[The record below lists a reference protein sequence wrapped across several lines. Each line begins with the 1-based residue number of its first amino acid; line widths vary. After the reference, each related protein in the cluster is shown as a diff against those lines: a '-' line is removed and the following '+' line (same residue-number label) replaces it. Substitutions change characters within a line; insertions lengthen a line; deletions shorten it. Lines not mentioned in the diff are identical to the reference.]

1 MLGTRQIVGAGPA
14 FMSSNLLAILAA
26 SLAALMAGVLIGRRL
41 GETVGGERRAADTAD
56 EAEKLRDEV
65 WELKA
70 AAAARDR
77 AEAASEAKSR
87 FLATVSHEIR
97 TPLNGILGMTD
108 LLASMRL
115 DAEAQSYLAAIRTSG
130 EALGTLIDEILDF
143 SRIEAGRL
151 ELDNLPFDLAPLV
164 EGVVELVA
172 PRAQGKGIEIAA
184 HVAPDVPARLVGD
197 SARLRQILINLA
209 GNAVKYTDRGG
220 VGLRVRRGQGG
231 AVLFTVED
239 TGPGVPAEHRASIFQ
254 EFERVDGSATAAHG
268 GAGLGLAI
276 SRALAERMGGDLT
289 LARSD
294 ATGSTFQLSLPLP
307 AEARPVE
314 AAPSLQGRRALIV
327 AQSPFEAP
335 FLGEQLASVGA
346 AVERAEGEDAAML
359 ALAQRDPPDV
369 VIVDCALGEQA
380 SRRIAEAAREA
391 HAGRTLVLVSP
402 FERRTIGRNVLGAFD
417 GWLVKPVRH
426 ASLFARI
433 SDRLNGVGDQAPA
446 APDAP
451 HPQPL
456 AGLRILVAE
465 DNDINALIAQRS
477 LERAGAMAERV
488 ADGMAAVAEIEDAAA
503 GKRTPF
509 DAVVMDIR
517 MPRLDGLAAARRI
530 RAVQATMDVA
540 PTPLIALTANAA
552 EEDRHAAEAAG
563 FAAFFVKPFDAGE
576 LSRTLASLARARP
589 AQSEAVGA

>member
-1 MLGTRQIVGAGPA
+1 
-14 FMSSNLLAILAA
+14 MSSNLLAFLATA
-26 SLAALMAGVLIGRRL
+26 LAALMAGVLLGRRL
-41 GETVGGERRAADTAD
+41 GEAVGGERRAP
-56 EAEKLRDEV
+56 EAMEQETERLRDEV

-70 AAAARDR
+70 AAAARER

-108 LLASMRL
+108 LLASMKL

-151 ELDNLPFDLAPLV
+151 ELDCAPFELAPLI

-172 PRAQGKGIEIAA
+172 PRAQGKGIEVAA
-184 HVAPDVPARLVGD
+184 HIAPDVPARLVGD
-197 SARLRQILINLA
+197 AARLRQILINLA

-220 VGLRVRRGQGG
+220 VGLRVSRRPDDRI
-231 AVLFTVED
+231 VFSVED
-239 TGPGVPAEHRASIFQ
+239 TGPGVPVEQRAAIFQ
-254 EFERVDGSATAAHG
+254 EFERGDGSATAAHG

-294 ATGSTFQLSLPLP
+294 TTGSTFQLACPLP
-307 AEARPVE
+307 AES
-314 AAPSLQGRRALIV
+314 AAAETPPTLAGRRALIV
-327 AQSPFEAP
+327 ARSAFEAP
-335 FLGEQLASVGA
+335 FLGEQLAAAGA
-346 AVERAEGEDAAML
+346 TVERAEGEDAAML
-359 ALAQRDPPDV
+359 VLAQRAPPDV

-380 SRRIAEAAREA
+380 SRRIADAARA
-391 HAGRTLVLVSP
+391 VHAGRTLVLVSP
-402 FERRTIGRNVLGAFD
+402 FERRTMGRNVLGAFD

-426 ASLFARI
+426 ASLLARI
-433 SDRLNGVGDQAPA
+433 SDRLNGGETAVA

-451 HPQPL
+451 APRPL
-456 AGLRILVAE
+456 EGLRVLVAE
-465 DNDINALIAQRS
+465 DNDINALIAQRTF
-477 LERAGAMAERV
+477 ERAGAMAERV
-488 ADGMAAVAEIEDAAA
+488 ADGLAAVAEIEDAAN

-530 RAVQATMDVA
+530 RAVQATIGAA

-552 EEDRHAAEAAG
+552 EEDRQAAEAAG
-563 FAAFFVKPFDAGE
+563 FAAFFVKPFDADA
-576 LSRTLASLARARP
+576 LTRAVADLARAAPERED
-589 AQSEAVGA
+589 AREA

>member
-1 MLGTRQIVGAGPA
+1 
-14 FMSSNLLAILAA
+14 MSSNLLAFLATA
-26 SLAALMAGVLIGRRL
+26 LAALMAGVLLGRRL
-41 GETVGGERRAADTAD
+41 GEAVGGERRAP
-56 EAEKLRDEV
+56 EAMEQETERLRDEV

-70 AAAARDR
+70 AAAARER

-108 LLASMRL
+108 LLASMKL

-151 ELDNLPFDLAPLV
+151 ELDCAPFELAPLI

-172 PRAQGKGIEIAA
+172 PRAQGKGIEVAA

-197 SARLRQILINLA
+197 AARLRQILINLG

-220 VGLRVRRGQGG
+220 VGLRVSRRPDDRI
-231 AVLFTVED
+231 VFSVED
-239 TGPGVPAEHRASIFQ
+239 TGPGVPVEQRAAIFQ
-254 EFERVDGSATAAHG
+254 EFERGDGSATAAHG

-294 ATGSTFQLSLPLP
+294 TTGSTFQLACPLP
-307 AEARPVE
+307 AES
-314 AAPSLQGRRALIV
+314 AAAETPPTLAGRRALIV
-327 AQSPFEAP
+327 ARSAFEAP
-335 FLGEQLASVGA
+335 FLGEQLAAAGA
-346 AVERAEGEDAAML
+346 TVERAEGEDAAML
-359 ALAQRDPPDV
+359 VLAQRAPPDV

-380 SRRIAEAAREA
+380 SRRIADAARAA

-402 FERRTIGRNVLGAFD
+402 FERRTMGRNVLGAFD

-426 ASLFARI
+426 ASLLARI
-433 SDRLNGVGDQAPA
+433 SDRLNGGETAVA

-451 HPQPL
+451 APRPL
-456 AGLRILVAE
+456 EGLRVLVAE
-465 DNDINALIAQRS
+465 DNDINALIAQRTF
-477 LERAGAMAERV
+477 ERAGAMAERV
-488 ADGMAAVAEIEDAAA
+488 ADGLAAVAEIEDAAN

-530 RAVQATMDVA
+530 RAVQATIGAA

-552 EEDRHAAEAAG
+552 EEDRQAAEAAG
-563 FAAFFVKPFDAGE
+563 FAAFFVKPFDADA
-576 LSRTLASLARARP
+576 LTRAVADLARAAPERED
-589 AQSEAVGA
+589 AREA

>member
-1 MLGTRQIVGAGPA
+1 
-14 FMSSNLLAILAA
+14 MSSNLLAFLATA
-26 SLAALMAGVLIGRRL
+26 LAALMAGVLLGRRL
-41 GETVGGERRAADTAD
+41 GEAVGGERRAP
-56 EAEKLRDEV
+56 EAMEQETERLRDEV

-70 AAAARDR
+70 AAAARER

-108 LLASMRL
+108 LLASMKL

-151 ELDNLPFDLAPLV
+151 ELDCAPFELAPLI

-172 PRAQGKGIEIAA
+172 PRAQGKGIEVAA
-184 HVAPDVPARLVGD
+184 HIAPDVPARLVGD
-197 SARLRQILINLA
+197 AARLRQILINLA

-220 VGLRVRRGQGG
+220 VGLRVSRRPDDRI
-231 AVLFTVED
+231 VFSVED
-239 TGPGVPAEHRASIFQ
+239 TGPGVPVEQRAAIFQ
-254 EFERVDGSATAAHG
+254 EFERGDGSATATHG

-294 ATGSTFQLSLPLP
+294 TTGSTFQLACPLP
-307 AEARPVE
+307 AES
-314 AAPSLQGRRALIV
+314 AAAETPPTLAGRRALIV
-327 AQSPFEAP
+327 ARSAFEAP
-335 FLGEQLASVGA
+335 FLGEQLAAAGA
-346 AVERAEGEDAAML
+346 TVERAEGEDAAML
-359 ALAQRDPPDV
+359 VLAQRAPPDV

-380 SRRIAEAAREA
+380 SRRIADAARAA

-426 ASLFARI
+426 ASLLARI
-433 SDRLNGVGDQAPA
+433 SDRLNGGETAVA

-451 HPQPL
+451 APRPL
-456 AGLRILVAE
+456 EGLRVLVAE
-465 DNDINALIAQRS
+465 DNDINALIAQRTF
-477 LERAGAMAERV
+477 ERAGAMAERV
-488 ADGMAAVAEIEDAAA
+488 ADGLAAVAEIEDAAN

-530 RAVQATMDVA
+530 RAVQATIGAA

-552 EEDRHAAEAAG
+552 EEDRQAAEAAG
-563 FAAFFVKPFDAGE
+563 FAAFFVKPFDADA
-576 LSRTLASLARARP
+576 LTRAVADLARAAPERED
-589 AQSEAVGA
+589 AREA

>member
-1 MLGTRQIVGAGPA
+1 
-14 FMSSNLLAILAA
+14 MSSNLLALLATG
-26 SLAALMAGVLIGRRL
+26 LAALMAGVLIGRRL
-41 GETVGGERRAADTAD
+41 GDAVGGGRRSATR
-56 EAEKLRDEV
+56 AEQETELLRDEV

-97 TPLNGILGMTD
+97 TPLNGILGMAD
-108 LLASMRL
+108 LLASMKL

-151 ELDNLPFDLAPLV
+151 ELEATPFDLAALV

-172 PRAQGKGIEIAA
+172 PRAQGKGVEVAA
-184 HVAPDVPARLVGD
+184 NVAPDVPARLVGD
-197 SARLRQILINLA
+197 APRLRQILINLA
-209 GNAVKYTDRGG
+209 GNAVKYTERGG
-220 VGLRVRRGQGG
+220 VGLRVLRGPGDSI
-231 AVLFTVED
+231 VFSVED
-239 TGPGVPAEHRASIFQ
+239 TGPGVPVEHRASIFQ

-276 SRALAERMGGDLT
+276 SRALAERMGGELQ

-294 ATGSTFQLSLPLP
+294 AAGSTFQLSLPLP
-307 AEARPVE
+307 AEATAPA
-314 AAPSLQGRRALIV
+314 AAPSLHGRRALIV
-327 AQSPFEAP
+327 ARSPFEAP
-335 FLGEQLASVGA
+335 FLGEQLAGA
-346 AVERAEGEDAAML
+346 GASVERAEGEDAAMI
-359 ALAQRDPPDV
+359 ALAQRAAPDV

-380 SRRIAEAAREA
+380 SRRIAEAARAA

-402 FERRTIGRNVLGAFD
+402 FERRTIGRNVLDAFD

-426 ASLFARI
+426 ASLLARI
-433 SDRLNGVGDQAPA
+433 SDRLAGGGDIAPSTPSTPEA
-446 APDAP
+446 R
-451 HPQPL
+451 PL
-456 AGLRILVAE
+456 AGLRVLVAE
-465 DNDINALIAQRS
+465 DNDINALIAQRC

-488 ADGMAAVAEIEDAAA
+488 ADGLAAVAEIEDAAS

-530 RAVQATMDVA
+530 RAAQATIGVA

-563 FAAFFVKPFDAGE
+563 FAAFFVKPFDAAALTRAVAGLVRAAPARE
-576 LSRTLASLARARP
+576 GAREARSPLS
-589 AQSEAVGA
+589 

>member
-1 MLGTRQIVGAGPA
+1 
-14 FMSSNLLAILAA
+14 MSSNLLAFLATA
-26 SLAALMAGVLIGRRL
+26 LAALMAGVLLGRRL
-41 GETVGGERRAADTAD
+41 GEAVGGERRAP
-56 EAEKLRDEV
+56 EAMEQETERLRDEV

-70 AAAARDR
+70 AAAARER

-108 LLASMRL
+108 LLASMKL

-151 ELDNLPFDLAPLV
+151 ELDCAPFELAPLI

-172 PRAQGKGIEIAA
+172 PRAQGKGIEVAA
-184 HVAPDVPARLVGD
+184 HIAPDVPARLVGD
-197 SARLRQILINLA
+197 AARLRQILINLG

-220 VGLRVRRGQGG
+220 VGLRVSRRPDDRI
-231 AVLFTVED
+231 VFSVED
-239 TGPGVPAEHRASIFQ
+239 TGPGVPVEQRAAIFQ
-254 EFERVDGSATAAHG
+254 EFERGDGSATAAHG

-294 ATGSTFQLSLPLP
+294 TTGSTFQLACPLP
-307 AEARPVE
+307 AES
-314 AAPSLQGRRALIV
+314 AAAETPPTLAGRRALIV
-327 AQSPFEAP
+327 ARSAFEAP
-335 FLGEQLASVGA
+335 FLGEQLAAAGA
-346 AVERAEGEDAAML
+346 TVERAEGEDAAML
-359 ALAQRDPPDV
+359 VLAQRAPPDV

-380 SRRIAEAAREA
+380 SRRIADAARAA

-402 FERRTIGRNVLGAFD
+402 FERRTMGRNVLGAFD

-426 ASLFARI
+426 ASLLARI
-433 SDRLNGVGDQAPA
+433 SDRLNGGETAVA

-451 HPQPL
+451 APRPL
-456 AGLRILVAE
+456 EGLRVLVAE
-465 DNDINALIAQRS
+465 DNDINALIAQRTF
-477 LERAGAMAERV
+477 ERAGAMAERV
-488 ADGMAAVAEIEDAAA
+488 ADGLAAVAEIEDAAN

-530 RAVQATMDVA
+530 RAVQATIGAA

-552 EEDRHAAEAAG
+552 EEDRQAAEAAG
-563 FAAFFVKPFDAGE
+563 FAAFFVKPFDADA
-576 LSRTLASLARARP
+576 LTRAVADLARATP
-589 AQSEAVGA
+589 AQEDAREA

>member
-1 MLGTRQIVGAGPA
+1 
-14 FMSSNLLAILAA
+14 MSSNLLAFLATA
-26 SLAALMAGVLIGRRL
+26 LAALMAGVLLGRRL
-41 GETVGGERRAADTAD
+41 GEAVGGERRAP
-56 EAEKLRDEV
+56 EAMEQETERLRDEV

-70 AAAARDR
+70 AAAARER

-108 LLASMRL
+108 LLASMKL

-151 ELDNLPFDLAPLV
+151 ELDCAPFELAPLI

-172 PRAQGKGIEIAA
+172 PRAQGKGIEVAA
-184 HVAPDVPARLVGD
+184 HIAPDVPARLVGD
-197 SARLRQILINLA
+197 AARLRQILINLA

-220 VGLRVRRGQGG
+220 VGLRVSRRPDDRI
-231 AVLFTVED
+231 VFSVED
-239 TGPGVPAEHRASIFQ
+239 TGPGVPVEQRAAIFQ
-254 EFERVDGSATAAHG
+254 EFERGDGSATAAHG

-294 ATGSTFQLSLPLP
+294 TTGSTFQLACPLP
-307 AEARPVE
+307 AES
-314 AAPSLQGRRALIV
+314 AAAETPPTLAGRRALIV
-327 AQSPFEAP
+327 ARSAFEAP
-335 FLGEQLASVGA
+335 FLGEQLAAAGA
-346 AVERAEGEDAAML
+346 TVERAEGEDAAML
-359 ALAQRDPPDV
+359 VLAQRAPPDV

-380 SRRIAEAAREA
+380 SRRIADAARAA

-402 FERRTIGRNVLGAFD
+402 FERRTMGRNVLGAFD

-426 ASLFARI
+426 ASLLARI
-433 SDRLNGVGDQAPA
+433 SDRLNGGETAVA

-451 HPQPL
+451 APRPL
-456 AGLRILVAE
+456 ESLRVLVAE
-465 DNDINALIAQRS
+465 DNDINALIAQRTF
-477 LERAGAMAERV
+477 ERAGAMAERV
-488 ADGMAAVAEIEDAAA
+488 ADGLAAVAEIEDAAN

-530 RAVQATMDVA
+530 RAVQATIGAA

-552 EEDRHAAEAAG
+552 EEDRQAAEAAG
-563 FAAFFVKPFDAGE
+563 FAAFFVKPFDADA
-576 LSRTLASLARARP
+576 LTRAVADLARATP
-589 AQSEAVGA
+589 AQEDAREA

>member
-1 MLGTRQIVGAGPA
+1 
-14 FMSSNLLAILAA
+14 MSSNLLAFLATA
-26 SLAALMAGVLIGRRL
+26 LAALMAGVLLGRRL
-41 GETVGGERRAADTAD
+41 GEAVGGERRAP
-56 EAEKLRDEV
+56 EAEEQETERLRDEV

-108 LLASMRL
+108 LLASMKL

-151 ELDNLPFDLAPLV
+151 ELDSAPFALAPLI

-172 PRAQGKGIEIAA
+172 PRAQGKGIEVAA
-184 HVAPDVPARLVGD
+184 HIAPDVPARLVGD
-197 SARLRQILINLA
+197 AARLRQILINLA

-220 VGLRVRRGQGG
+220 VGLRVSRGPDHRI
-231 AVLFTVED
+231 VFSVED
-239 TGPGVPAEHRASIFQ
+239 TGPGVPVEQRAAIFE
-254 EFERVDGSATAAHG
+254 EFERGDGSATALHG

-294 ATGSTFQLSLPLP
+294 TTGSTFQLSCPLP
-307 AEARPVE
+307 AESAAAE
-314 AAPSLQGRRALIV
+314 APPTLSGRRALIV
-327 AQSPFEAP
+327 ARSAFEAP
-335 FLGEQLASVGA
+335 FLGEQLAAAGA
-346 AVERAEGEDAAML
+346 TVERAEGEDAAML
-359 ALAQRDPPDV
+359 ALAQRAPPDV

-380 SRRIAEAAREA
+380 SRRIADAARA
-391 HAGRTLVLVSP
+391 VHAGRTLVLVSP
-402 FERRTIGRNVLGAFD
+402 FERRTMGRNVLGAFD

-426 ASLFARI
+426 ASLLARI
-433 SDRLNGVGDQAPA
+433 SDRLNGGEAAAA

-451 HPQPL
+451 APRPL
-456 AGLRILVAE
+456 EGLRVLVAE
-465 DNDINALIAQRS
+465 DNDINALIAQRT

-488 ADGMAAVAEIEDAAA
+488 ADGLAAVAEIEDAAD

-530 RAVQATMDVA
+530 RAVQATIGA
-540 PTPLIALTANAA
+540 TPTPLIALTANAA
-552 EEDRHAAEAAG
+552 EEDRQAAEAAG
-563 FAAFFVKPFDAGE
+563 FAAFFVKPFDADA
-576 LSRTLASLARARP
+576 LTRAVADLARAAPERED
-589 AQSEAVGA
+589 AREA

>member
-1 MLGTRQIVGAGPA
+1 MSPQILA
-14 FMSSNLLAILAA
+14 LLATG
-26 SLAALMAGVLIGRRL
+26 LAALMAGVLLGRRL
-41 GETVGGERRAADTAD
+41 AQAVGGDRRLPASVEQET
-56 EAEKLRDEV
+56 EKLRDEV

-70 AAAARDR
+70 AAAARER

-151 ELDNLPFDLAPLV
+151 ELDNAAFDLAPLV

-172 PRAQGKGIEIAA
+172 PRAQGKGIEVAA
-184 HVAPDVPARLVGD
+184 HVAPGVPARLVGD
-197 SARLRQILINLA
+197 AARLRQILINLA
-209 GNAVKYTDRGG
+209 GNAVKYTERGG
-220 VGLRVRRGQGG
+220 VGLRVLRGAQG
-231 AVLFTVED
+231 AILFRVED
-239 TGPGVPAEHRASIFQ
+239 TGPGVPAERRAAIFQ
-254 EFERVDGSATAAHG
+254 EFERGDGSATAAHG

-276 SRALAERMGGDLT
+276 SRALAERMGGELR

-294 ATGSTFQLSLPLP
+294 AAGSTFELSLPLP
-307 AEARPVE
+307 AESPPQS

-335 FLGEQLASVGA
+335 FLGEQIAAAGA
-346 AVERAEGEDAAML
+346 LVERAEGEDAAML

-380 SRRIAEAAREA
+380 SRRIAEAARAA

-426 ASLFARI
+426 ASLLARI
-433 SDRLNGVGDQAPA
+433 SDRLASAGDAAPA
-446 APDAP
+446 ASDAP
-451 HPQPL
+451 APSPL
-456 AGLRILVAE
+456 AGLRVLVAE
-465 DNDINALIAQRS
+465 DNDINALIAQRC

-488 ADGMAAVAEIEDAAA
+488 VDGLAALAEIEDAAA

-517 MPRLDGLAAARRI
+517 MPRLDGLSAARRI
-530 RAVQATMDVA
+530 RAVQATLGVA
-540 PTPLIALTANAA
+540 STPLIALTANAA
-552 EEDRHAAEAAG
+552 EEDRRAAEAAG
-563 FAAFFVKPFDAGE
+563 FAAFFVKPFEADALVRAVARLG
-576 LSRTLASLARARP
+576 RAAS
-589 AQSEAVGA
+589 AQDEALGA

>member
-1 MLGTRQIVGAGPA
+1 
-14 FMSSNLLAILAA
+14 MSSNLLAFLATA
-26 SLAALMAGVLIGRRL
+26 LAALMAGVLLGRRL
-41 GETVGGERRAADTAD
+41 GEAVGGERRAP
-56 EAEKLRDEV
+56 EAMEQETERLRDEV

-70 AAAARDR
+70 AAAARER

-108 LLASMRL
+108 LLASMKL

-151 ELDNLPFDLAPLV
+151 ELDCAPFELAPLI

-172 PRAQGKGIEIAA
+172 PRAQGKGIEVAA
-184 HVAPDVPARLVGD
+184 HIAPDVPARLVGD
-197 SARLRQILINLA
+197 AARLRQILINLA

-220 VGLRVRRGQGG
+220 VGLRVSRRPDDRI
-231 AVLFTVED
+231 VFSVED
-239 TGPGVPAEHRASIFQ
+239 TGPGVPVEQRAAIFQ
-254 EFERVDGSATAAHG
+254 EFERGDGSATAAHG

-294 ATGSTFQLSLPLP
+294 TTGSTFQLACPLP
-307 AEARPVE
+307 AES
-314 AAPSLQGRRALIV
+314 AAAETPPTLAGRRALIV
-327 AQSPFEAP
+327 ARSAFEAP
-335 FLGEQLASVGA
+335 FLGEQLAAAGA
-346 AVERAEGEDAAML
+346 TVERAEGEDAAML
-359 ALAQRDPPDV
+359 VLAQRAPPDV

-380 SRRIAEAAREA
+380 SRRIADAARAA

-402 FERRTIGRNVLGAFD
+402 FERRTMGRNVLGAFD

-426 ASLFARI
+426 ASLLARI
-433 SDRLNGVGDQAPA
+433 SDRLNGGETAVA

-451 HPQPL
+451 APRPL
-456 AGLRILVAE
+456 ESLRVLVAE
-465 DNDINALIAQRS
+465 DNDINALIAQRTF
-477 LERAGAMAERV
+477 ERAGAMAERV
-488 ADGMAAVAEIEDAAA
+488 ADGLAAVAEIEDAAN

-530 RAVQATMDVA
+530 RAVQATIGAA

-552 EEDRHAAEAAG
+552 EEDRQAAEAAG
-563 FAAFFVKPFDAGE
+563 FAAFFVKPFDADA
-576 LSRTLASLARARP
+576 LTRAVADLARAAPERED
-589 AQSEAVGA
+589 AREA

>member
-1 MLGTRQIVGAGPA
+1 
-14 FMSSNLLAILAA
+14 MSSNLLAFLATA
-26 SLAALMAGVLIGRRL
+26 LAALMAGVLLGRRL
-41 GETVGGERRAADTAD
+41 GEAVGGERRAP
-56 EAEKLRDEV
+56 EAMEQETERLRDEV

-70 AAAARDR
+70 AAAARER

-108 LLASMRL
+108 LLASMKL

-151 ELDNLPFDLAPLV
+151 ELDCAPFELAPLI

-172 PRAQGKGIEIAA
+172 PRAQGKGIEVAA
-184 HVAPDVPARLVGD
+184 HIAPDVPARLVGD
-197 SARLRQILINLA
+197 AARLRQILINLA

-220 VGLRVRRGQGG
+220 VGLRVSRRPDDRI
-231 AVLFTVED
+231 VFSVED
-239 TGPGVPAEHRASIFQ
+239 TGPGVPVEQRAAIFQ
-254 EFERVDGSATAAHG
+254 EFERGDGSATAAHG

-294 ATGSTFQLSLPLP
+294 TTGSTFQLACPLP
-307 AEARPVE
+307 AES
-314 AAPSLQGRRALIV
+314 AAAETPPTLAGRRALIV
-327 AQSPFEAP
+327 ARSAFEAP
-335 FLGEQLASVGA
+335 FLGEQLAAAGA
-346 AVERAEGEDAAML
+346 TVERAEGEDAAML
-359 ALAQRDPPDV
+359 VLAQRAPPDV

-380 SRRIAEAAREA
+380 SRRIADAARAA

-402 FERRTIGRNVLGAFD
+402 FERRTMGRNVLGAFD

-426 ASLFARI
+426 ASLLARI
-433 SDRLNGVGDQAPA
+433 SDRLNGGETAVA

-451 HPQPL
+451 APRPL
-456 AGLRILVAE
+456 EGLRVLVAE
-465 DNDINALIAQRS
+465 DNDINALIAQRTF
-477 LERAGAMAERV
+477 ERAGAMAERV
-488 ADGMAAVAEIEDAAA
+488 ADGLAAVAEIEDAAN

-530 RAVQATMDVA
+530 RAVQATIGAA

-552 EEDRHAAEAAG
+552 EEDRQAAEAAG
-563 FAAFFVKPFDAGE
+563 FAAFFVKPFDADA
-576 LSRTLASLARARP
+576 LTRAVADLARATP
-589 AQSEAVGA
+589 AQEDAREA

>member
-1 MLGTRQIVGAGPA
+1 
-14 FMSSNLLAILAA
+14 MSSNLLAFLATA
-26 SLAALMAGVLIGRRL
+26 LAALMAGVLLGRRL
-41 GETVGGERRAADTAD
+41 GEAVGGERRAP
-56 EAEKLRDEV
+56 EAMEQETERLRDEV

-70 AAAARDR
+70 AAAARER

-108 LLASMRL
+108 LLASMKL

-151 ELDNLPFDLAPLV
+151 ELDCAPFELAPLI

-172 PRAQGKGIEIAA
+172 PRAQGKGIEVAA
-184 HVAPDVPARLVGD
+184 HIAPDVPARLVGD
-197 SARLRQILINLA
+197 AARLRQILINLA

-220 VGLRVRRGQGG
+220 VGLRVSRRPDDRI
-231 AVLFTVED
+231 VFSVED
-239 TGPGVPAEHRASIFQ
+239 TGPGVPVEQRAAIFQ
-254 EFERVDGSATAAHG
+254 EFERGDGSATAAHG

-294 ATGSTFQLSLPLP
+294 TTGSTFQLACPLP
-307 AEARPVE
+307 AES
-314 AAPSLQGRRALIV
+314 AAAETPPTLAGRRALIV
-327 AQSPFEAP
+327 ARSAFEAP
-335 FLGEQLASVGA
+335 FLGEQLAAAGA
-346 AVERAEGEDAAML
+346 TVERAEGEDAAML
-359 ALAQRDPPDV
+359 VLAQRAPPDV

-380 SRRIAEAAREA
+380 SRRIADAARAA

-402 FERRTIGRNVLGAFD
+402 FERRTMGRNVLGAFD

-426 ASLFARI
+426 ASLLARI
-433 SDRLNGVGDQAPA
+433 SDRLNGGETAVA

-451 HPQPL
+451 APRPL
-456 AGLRILVAE
+456 EGLRVLVAE
-465 DNDINALIAQRS
+465 DNDINALIAQRTF
-477 LERAGAMAERV
+477 ERAGAMAERV
-488 ADGMAAVAEIEDAAA
+488 ADGLAAVAEIEDAAN

-530 RAVQATMDVA
+530 RAVQATIGAA
-540 PTPLIALTANAA
+540 PTPLIALTANVA
-552 EEDRHAAEAAG
+552 EEDRQAAEAAG
-563 FAAFFVKPFDAGE
+563 FAAFFVKPFDADA
-576 LSRTLASLARARP
+576 LTRAVADLARAAPERED
-589 AQSEAVGA
+589 AREA

>member
-1 MLGTRQIVGAGPA
+1 
-14 FMSSNLLAILAA
+14 MSSNLLAFLATA
-26 SLAALMAGVLIGRRL
+26 LAALMAGVLLGRRL
-41 GETVGGERRAADTAD
+41 GEAVGGERRAP
-56 EAEKLRDEV
+56 EAMEQETERLRDEV

-70 AAAARDR
+70 AAAARER

-108 LLASMRL
+108 LLASMKL

-151 ELDNLPFDLAPLV
+151 ELDCAPFELAPLI

-172 PRAQGKGIEIAA
+172 PRAQGKGIEVAA
-184 HVAPDVPARLVGD
+184 HIAPDVPARLVGD
-197 SARLRQILINLA
+197 AARLRQILINLA

-220 VGLRVRRGQGG
+220 VGLRVSRRPDDRI
-231 AVLFTVED
+231 VFSVED
-239 TGPGVPAEHRASIFQ
+239 TGPGVPVEQRAAIFQ
-254 EFERVDGSATAAHG
+254 EFERGDGSATAAHG

-294 ATGSTFQLSLPLP
+294 TTGSTFQLACPLP
-307 AEARPVE
+307 AES
-314 AAPSLQGRRALIV
+314 AAAETPPTLAGRRALIV
-327 AQSPFEAP
+327 ARSAFEAP
-335 FLGEQLASVGA
+335 FLGEQLAAAGA
-346 AVERAEGEDAAML
+346 TVERAEGEDAAML
-359 ALAQRDPPDV
+359 VLAQRAPPDV

-380 SRRIAEAAREA
+380 SRRIADAARAA

-402 FERRTIGRNVLGAFD
+402 FERRTMGRNVLGAFD

-426 ASLFARI
+426 ASLLARI
-433 SDRLNGVGDQAPA
+433 SDRLNGGETAVA

-451 HPQPL
+451 APRPL
-456 AGLRILVAE
+456 EGLRVLVAE
-465 DNDINALIAQRS
+465 DNDINALIAQRTF
-477 LERAGAMAERV
+477 ERAGAMAERV
-488 ADGMAAVAEIEDAAA
+488 ADGLAAVAEIEDAAN

-530 RAVQATMDVA
+530 RAVQATIGAA

-552 EEDRHAAEAAG
+552 EEDRQAAEAAG
-563 FAAFFVKPFDAGE
+563 FAAFFVKPFDADA
-576 LSRTLASLARARP
+576 LTRAVADLARAAPERED
-589 AQSEAVGA
+589 AREA

>member
-1 MLGTRQIVGAGPA
+1 MA
-14 FMSSNLLAILAA
+14 FLATA
-26 SLAALMAGVLIGRRL
+26 LAALMAGVLLGRRL
-41 GETVGGERRAADTAD
+41 GEAVGGERRAP
-56 EAEKLRDEV
+56 EAMEQETERLRDEV

-70 AAAARDR
+70 AAAARER

-108 LLASMRL
+108 LLASMKL

-151 ELDNLPFDLAPLV
+151 ELDCAPFELAPLI

-172 PRAQGKGIEIAA
+172 PRAQGKGIEVAA
-184 HVAPDVPARLVGD
+184 HIAPDVPARLVGD
-197 SARLRQILINLA
+197 AARLRQILINLG

-220 VGLRVRRGQGG
+220 VGLRVSRRPDDRI
-231 AVLFTVED
+231 VFSVED
-239 TGPGVPAEHRASIFQ
+239 TGPGVPVEQRAAIFQ
-254 EFERVDGSATAAHG
+254 EFERGDGSATAAHG

-294 ATGSTFQLSLPLP
+294 TTGSTFQLACPLP
-307 AEARPVE
+307 AES
-314 AAPSLQGRRALIV
+314 AAAETPPTLAGRRALIV
-327 AQSPFEAP
+327 ARSAFEAP
-335 FLGEQLASVGA
+335 FLGEQLAAAGA
-346 AVERAEGEDAAML
+346 TVERAEGEDAAML
-359 ALAQRDPPDV
+359 VLAQRAPPDV

-380 SRRIAEAAREA
+380 SRRIADAARAA

-402 FERRTIGRNVLGAFD
+402 FERRTMGRNVLGAFD

-426 ASLFARI
+426 ASLLARI
-433 SDRLNGVGDQAPA
+433 SDRLNGGETAVA

-451 HPQPL
+451 APRPL
-456 AGLRILVAE
+456 EGLRVLVAE
-465 DNDINALIAQRS
+465 DNDINALIAQRTF
-477 LERAGAMAERV
+477 ERAGAMAERV
-488 ADGMAAVAEIEDAAA
+488 ADGLAAVAEIEDAAN

-530 RAVQATMDVA
+530 RAVQATIGAA
-540 PTPLIALTANAA
+540 PTP
-552 EEDRHAAEAAG
+552 
-563 FAAFFVKPFDAGE
+563 
-576 LSRTLASLARARP
+576 
-589 AQSEAVGA
+589 

>member
-1 MLGTRQIVGAGPA
+1 MN
-14 FMSSNLLAILAA
+14 SSILAILAT
-26 SLAALMAGVLIGRRL
+26 SGAALMAGVLIGRRL
-41 GETVGGERRAADTAD
+41 GETVGGERRAAASAD
-56 EAEKLRDEV
+56 ETEKLRDEV

-108 LLASMRL
+108 LLASMKL

-143 SRIEAGRL
+143 SRIEAGKL
-151 ELDNLPFDLAPLV
+151 ELDNAPFDLAPLV

-172 PRAQGKGIEIAA
+172 PRAQGKGIEVAA

-197 SARLRQILINLA
+197 AARLRQILINLA
-209 GNAVKYTDRGG
+209 GNAVKYTERGG

-231 AVLFTVED
+231 SIDFTVED
-239 TGPGVPAEHRASIFQ
+239 TGPGVPSEHRASIFR

-276 SRALAERMGGDLT
+276 SRALAERMNGELK

-294 ATGSTFQLSLPLP
+294 ATGSTFLLSLPLSAETP
-307 AEARPVE
+307 AKESAS
-314 AAPSLQGRRALIV
+314 SLQGRRALIV

-335 FLGEQLASVGA
+335 FLGEQLAAVGA
-346 AVERAEGEDAAML
+346 LVERAQGEDAAML
-359 ALAQRDPPDV
+359 ALAQREPPDV
-369 VIVDCALGEQA
+369 VIVDCALGEHA
-380 SRRIAEAAREA
+380 SRRIGEAARAA

-433 SDRLNGVGDQAPA
+433 SDRLNGVGDAAPA
-446 APDAP
+446 TPDAP
-451 HPQPL
+451 NPRVL
-456 AGLRILVAE
+456 DGLRVLVAE
-465 DNDINALIAQRS
+465 DNDINALIAQRC

-488 ADGMAAVAEIEDAAA
+488 ADGLAAVAEIEDAAA

-517 MPRLDGLAAARRI
+517 MPRLDGLSAARRI
-530 RAVQATMDVA
+530 RTIQATVGVA

-552 EEDRHAAEAAG
+552 EEDRLAAEAAG
-563 FAAFFVKPFDAGE
+563 FAAFFVKPFDAD
-576 LSRTLASLARARP
+576 ALARTVARLVRAAP
-589 AQSEAVGA
+589 VQDEALGA

>member
-1 MLGTRQIVGAGPA
+1 
-14 FMSSNLLAILAA
+14 MSSNVLAFLATG
-26 SLAALMAGVLIGRRL
+26 LAALMAGVLLGRRL
-41 GETVGGERRAADTAD
+41 GEAVGGERRAP
-56 EAEKLRDEV
+56 EAMEQETERLRDEV

-108 LLASMRL
+108 LLASMQL

-151 ELDNLPFDLAPLV
+151 ELDHSPFDLAPLV

-172 PRAQGKGIEIAA
+172 PRAQGKGIEVAA
-184 HVAPDVPARLVGD
+184 HVGPDVPARLVGD
-197 SARLRQILINLA
+197 AARLRQILINLA
-209 GNAVKYTDRGG
+209 GNAVKYTERGG
-220 VGLRVRRGQGG
+220 VGLRVSRGQGE
-231 AVLFTVED
+231 AIVFSVED
-239 TGPGVPAEHRASIFQ
+239 TGPGVPKEQSAAIFQ
-254 EFERVDGSATAAHG
+254 EFERGDGSATAAHG

-276 SRALAERMGGDLT
+276 SRALAERMGGELT

-294 ATGSTFQLSLPLP
+294 ATGSTFQLSVPLP
-307 AEARPVE
+307 AEAAPQG
-314 AAPSLQGRRALIV
+314 AAPSLEGRRALIV

-335 FLGEQLASVGA
+335 FLGEQLAAVGA
-346 AVERAEGEDAAML
+346 TVERAEGEDAAML
-359 ALAQRDPPDV
+359 ALAQRAPPDV

-380 SRRIAEAAREA
+380 SRRIAEAARAA

-402 FERRTIGRNVLGAFD
+402 FERRTIGRSVLGAFD

-433 SDRLNGVGDQAPA
+433 SDRLNGVGEAAPA
-446 APDAP
+446 AADAP
-451 HPQPL
+451 EARPL
-456 AGLRILVAE
+456 AGLRVLVAE
-465 DNDINALIAQRS
+465 DNDINALIAQRC

-488 ADGMAAVAEIEDAAA
+488 VDGLAAVAEIEDAAN

-517 MPRLDGLAAARRI
+517 MPRLDGLSAARRI
-530 RAVQATMDVA
+530 RAVQATVGVA

-552 EEDRHAAEAAG
+552 QEDRHAAEAAG
-563 FAAFFVKPFDAGE
+563 FAAFFVKPFDADA
-576 LSRTLASLARARP
+576 LTRAVATLARAAP
-589 AQSEAVGA
+589 VQGEALGA

>member
-1 MLGTRQIVGAGPA
+1 
-14 FMSSNLLAILAA
+14 MSSNVLAFLATG
-26 SLAALMAGVLIGRRL
+26 LAALMAGVLLGRRL
-41 GETVGGERRAADTAD
+41 GEAVGGERRAP
-56 EAEKLRDEV
+56 EAMEQETERLRDEV

-108 LLASMRL
+108 LLASMQL

-151 ELDNLPFDLAPLV
+151 ELDHSPFDLAPLV

-172 PRAQGKGIEIAA
+172 PRAQGKGIEVAA
-184 HVAPDVPARLVGD
+184 HVGSDVPARLVGD
-197 SARLRQILINLA
+197 AARLRQILINLA
-209 GNAVKYTDRGG
+209 GNAVKYTERGG
-220 VGLRVRRGQGG
+220 VGLRVSRGQGG
-231 AVLFTVED
+231 AIVFSVED
-239 TGPGVPAEHRASIFQ
+239 TGPGVPEEQRAAIFQ
-254 EFERVDGSATAAHG
+254 EFERGDGSATAAHG

-276 SRALAERMGGDLT
+276 SRALSERMGGELT

-294 ATGSTFQLSLPLP
+294 ATGSTFQLAVPLP
-307 AEARPVE
+307 AEAAPQG
-314 AAPSLQGRRALIV
+314 AAPSLEGRRALIV

-335 FLGEQLASVGA
+335 FLGEQLAAVGA

-359 ALAQRDPPDV
+359 ALAQRAPPDV

-380 SRRIAEAAREA
+380 SRRIAEAARAA

-433 SDRLNGVGDQAPA
+433 SDRLNGVGDAAPA
-446 APDAP
+446 AADAP
-451 HPQPL
+451 EARPL

-465 DNDINALIAQRS
+465 DNDINALIAQRC

-488 ADGMAAVAEIEDAAA
+488 VDGLAAVAEIEDAAN

-517 MPRLDGLAAARRI
+517 MPRLDGLSAARRI
-530 RAVQATMDVA
+530 RTVQTTVGIA

-552 EEDRHAAEAAG
+552 QEDRHAAEAAG
-563 FAAFFVKPFDAGE
+563 FAAFFVKPFDADA
-576 LSRTLASLARARP
+576 LTRAVAALTRP
-589 AQSEAVGA
+589 ASRQDEALGA

>member
-1 MLGTRQIVGAGPA
+1 
-14 FMSSNLLAILAA
+14 MSSNLLAFLATA
-26 SLAALMAGVLIGRRL
+26 LAALMAGVLLGRRL
-41 GETVGGERRAADTAD
+41 GEAVGGERRAP
-56 EAEKLRDEV
+56 EAEEQETERLRDEV

-108 LLASMRL
+108 LLASMKL

-151 ELDNLPFDLAPLV
+151 ELDSAPFALAPLI

-172 PRAQGKGIEIAA
+172 PRAQGKGIEVAA
-184 HVAPDVPARLVGD
+184 HIAPDVPARLVGD
-197 SARLRQILINLA
+197 AARLRQILINLA

-220 VGLRVRRGQGG
+220 VGLRVSRGPDHRI
-231 AVLFTVED
+231 VFSVED
-239 TGPGVPAEHRASIFQ
+239 TGPGVPVEQRAAIFE
-254 EFERVDGSATAAHG
+254 EFERGDGSATALHG

-294 ATGSTFQLSLPLP
+294 TTGSTFQLSCPLP
-307 AEARPVE
+307 AESAAAE
-314 AAPSLQGRRALIV
+314 APPTLSGRRALIV
-327 AQSPFEAP
+327 ARSAFEAP
-335 FLGEQLASVGA
+335 FLGEQLAAAGA
-346 AVERAEGEDAAML
+346 TVERAEGEDAAML
-359 ALAQRDPPDV
+359 ALAQRAPPDV

-380 SRRIAEAAREA
+380 SRRIADAARA
-391 HAGRTLVLVSP
+391 VHAGRTLVLVSP
-402 FERRTIGRNVLGAFD
+402 FERRTMGRNVLGAFD

-426 ASLFARI
+426 ASLLARI
-433 SDRLNGVGDQAPA
+433 SDRLNGGEAAAA

-451 HPQPL
+451 APRPL
-456 AGLRILVAE
+456 EGLRVLVAE
-465 DNDINALIAQRS
+465 DNDINALIAQRT

-488 ADGMAAVAEIEDAAA
+488 ADGLAAVAEIEDAAD

-530 RAVQATMDVA
+530 RAVQATIGA
-540 PTPLIALTANAA
+540 TPTPLIALTANAA
-552 EEDRHAAEAAG
+552 EEDRQAAEAAG
-563 FAAFFVKPFDAGE
+563 FAAFFVKPFDADA
-576 LSRTLASLARARP
+576 LTRAVADLARAAPVRED
-589 AQSEAVGA
+589 AREA

>member
-1 MLGTRQIVGAGPA
+1 MSPQILA
-14 FMSSNLLAILAA
+14 LLATG
-26 SLAALMAGVLIGRRL
+26 LAALMAGVLLGRRL
-41 GETVGGERRAADTAD
+41 AQAVGGDRRLPASVEQET
-56 EAEKLRDEV
+56 EKLRDEV

-70 AAAARDR
+70 AAAARER

-115 DAEAQSYLAAIRTSG
+115 DAEAQSYLVAIRTSG

-151 ELDNLPFDLAPLV
+151 ELDNAAFDLAPLV

-172 PRAQGKGIEIAA
+172 PRAQGKGIEVAA
-184 HVAPDVPARLVGD
+184 HVAPGVPARLVGD
-197 SARLRQILINLA
+197 AARLRQILINLA
-209 GNAVKYTDRGG
+209 GNAVKYTERGG
-220 VGLRVRRGQGG
+220 VGLRVLRGAQG
-231 AVLFTVED
+231 AILFRVED
-239 TGPGVPAEHRASIFQ
+239 TGPGVPAERRAAIFQ
-254 EFERVDGSATAAHG
+254 EFERGDGSATATHG

-276 SRALAERMGGDLT
+276 SRALAERMGGELR

-294 ATGSTFQLSLPLP
+294 AAGSTFELSLPLP
-307 AEARPVE
+307 AESPPQS

-335 FLGEQLASVGA
+335 FLGEQIAAAGA
-346 AVERAEGEDAAML
+346 LVERAEGEDAAML

-380 SRRIAEAAREA
+380 SRRIAEAARAA

-426 ASLFARI
+426 ASLLARI
-433 SDRLNGVGDQAPA
+433 SDRLASAGDAAPA
-446 APDAP
+446 ASDAP
-451 HPQPL
+451 APSPL
-456 AGLRILVAE
+456 AGLRVLVAE
-465 DNDINALIAQRS
+465 DNDINALIAQRC

-488 ADGMAAVAEIEDAAA
+488 VDGLAALAEIEDAAA

-517 MPRLDGLAAARRI
+517 MPRLDGLSAARRI
-530 RAVQATMDVA
+530 RAVQATLGVA
-540 PTPLIALTANAA
+540 STPLIALTANAA
-552 EEDRHAAEAAG
+552 EEDRRAAEAAG
-563 FAAFFVKPFDAGE
+563 FAAFFVKPFEADA
-576 LSRTLASLARARP
+576 LVRAVARLGRAVS
-589 AQSEAVGA
+589 AQDEALGA

>member
-1 MLGTRQIVGAGPA
+1 
-14 FMSSNLLAILAA
+14 MSPNFLALLATA
-26 SLAALMAGVLIGRRL
+26 LAALMAGVLLGRRL
-41 GETVGGERRAADTAD
+41 AQAVGAERRLPASVEQET
-56 EAEKLRDEV
+56 EKLRDEV

-108 LLASMRL
+108 LLSSMRL

-143 SRIEAGRL
+143 SRIEAGKL
-151 ELDNLPFDLAPLV
+151 ELDNAPFDLAPLV

-172 PRAQGKGIEIAA
+172 PRAQGKGIEVAA
-184 HVAPDVPARLVGD
+184 HIAPGVPARLVGD
-197 SARLRQILINLA
+197 AARLRQILINLA
-209 GNAVKYTDRGG
+209 GNAVKYTERGG
-220 VGLRVRRGQGG
+220 VGLRVSRGPGD
-231 AVLFTVED
+231 AIVFSVED
-239 TGPGVPAEHRASIFQ
+239 TGPGVPAEQQAAIFQ
-254 EFERVDGSATAAHG
+254 EFERGDGSTTAEHG

-276 SRALAERMGGDLT
+276 SRALTERMGGELK

-294 ATGSTFQLSLPLP
+294 IAGSTFHLSLPLP
-307 AEARPVE
+307 ADSAPQN
-314 AAPSLQGRRALIV
+314 AAPTLEGRRALIV
-327 AQSPFEAP
+327 ARSAFEAP
-335 FLGEQLASVGA
+335 FLGEQLIAVGA
-346 AVERAEGEDAAML
+346 TVDRAEGEDAAML
-359 ALAQRDPPDV
+359 ALAQREPPDV

-380 SRRIAEAAREA
+380 SRRIAEAARAA

-426 ASLFARI
+426 ASLLARI
-433 SDRLNGVGDQAPA
+433 SDRLNGLGDTEPA
-446 APDAP
+446 TPDAP
-451 HPQPL
+451 SPRPL
-456 AGLRILVAE
+456 AGLRVLVAE
-465 DNDINALIAQRS
+465 DNDINALIAQRC

-488 ADGMAAVAEIEDAAA
+488 GDGLAAVAEIEDAAN

-509 DAVVMDIR
+509 DAVVSDIR

-530 RAVQATMDVA
+530 RAVQATIGVA
-540 PTPLIALTANAA
+540 RTPLIALTANAA
-552 EEDRHAAEAAG
+552 EEDRLAAEAAG
-563 FAAFFVKPFDAGE
+563 FAAFFVKPFDAQALTRE
-576 LSRTLASLARARP
+576 VARLAHAQPARE
-589 AQSEAVGA
+589 EALGA

>member
-1 MLGTRQIVGAGPA
+1 
-14 FMSSNLLAILAA
+14 MSSNLLAFLATA
-26 SLAALMAGVLIGRRL
+26 LAALMAGVLLGRRL
-41 GETVGGERRAADTAD
+41 GEAVGGERRAP
-56 EAEKLRDEV
+56 EAMEQETERLRDEV

-70 AAAARDR
+70 AAAARER

-108 LLASMRL
+108 LLASMKL

-151 ELDNLPFDLAPLV
+151 ELDCAPFELAPLI

-172 PRAQGKGIEIAA
+172 PRAQGKGIEVAA
-184 HVAPDVPARLVGD
+184 HIAPDVPARLVGD
-197 SARLRQILINLA
+197 AARLRQILINLG

-220 VGLRVRRGQGG
+220 VGLRVSRRPDDRI
-231 AVLFTVED
+231 VFSVED
-239 TGPGVPAEHRASIFQ
+239 TGPGVPVEQRAAIFQ
-254 EFERVDGSATAAHG
+254 EFERGDGSATAAHG

-294 ATGSTFQLSLPLP
+294 TTGSTFQLACPLP
-307 AEARPVE
+307 AES
-314 AAPSLQGRRALIV
+314 AAAETPPTLAGRRALIV
-327 AQSPFEAP
+327 ARSAFEAP
-335 FLGEQLASVGA
+335 FLGEQLAAAGA
-346 AVERAEGEDAAML
+346 TVERAEGEDAAML
-359 ALAQRDPPDV
+359 VLAQRAPPDV

-380 SRRIAEAAREA
+380 SRRIADAARAA

-402 FERRTIGRNVLGAFD
+402 FERRTMGRNVLGAFD

-426 ASLFARI
+426 ASLLARI
-433 SDRLNGVGDQAPA
+433 SDRLNGGETAVA

-451 HPQPL
+451 APRPL
-456 AGLRILVAE
+456 EGLRVLVAE
-465 DNDINALIAQRS
+465 DNDINALIAQRTF
-477 LERAGAMAERV
+477 ERAGAMAERV
-488 ADGMAAVAEIEDAAA
+488 ADGLAAVAEIEDAAN

-530 RAVQATMDVA
+530 RAVQATIGAA

-552 EEDRHAAEAAG
+552 EEDRQAAEAAG
-563 FAAFFVKPFDAGE
+563 FAAFFVKPFDADA
-576 LSRTLASLARARP
+576 LTRAVADLARAAPERED
-589 AQSEAVGA
+589 AREA

>member
-1 MLGTRQIVGAGPA
+1 
-14 FMSSNLLAILAA
+14 MSSNLLAFLATA
-26 SLAALMAGVLIGRRL
+26 LAALMAGVLLGRRL
-41 GETVGGERRAADTAD
+41 GEAVGGERRAP
-56 EAEKLRDEV
+56 EAMEQETERLRDEV

-70 AAAARDR
+70 AAAARER

-108 LLASMRL
+108 LLASMKL

-151 ELDNLPFDLAPLV
+151 ELDCAPFELAPLI

-172 PRAQGKGIEIAA
+172 PRAQGKGIEVAA

-197 SARLRQILINLA
+197 AARLRQILINLA

-220 VGLRVRRGQGG
+220 VGLRVSRRPDDRI
-231 AVLFTVED
+231 VFSVED
-239 TGPGVPAEHRASIFQ
+239 TGPGVPVEQRAAIFQ
-254 EFERVDGSATAAHG
+254 EFERGDGSATATHG

-294 ATGSTFQLSLPLP
+294 TTGSTFQLACPLP
-307 AEARPVE
+307 AES
-314 AAPSLQGRRALIV
+314 AAAETPPTLSGRRALIV
-327 AQSPFEAP
+327 ARSAFEAP
-335 FLGEQLASVGA
+335 FLGEQLAAAGA
-346 AVERAEGEDAAML
+346 TVERAEGEDAAML
-359 ALAQRDPPDV
+359 VLAQRAPPDV

-380 SRRIAEAAREA
+380 SRRIADAARAA

-402 FERRTIGRNVLGAFD
+402 FERRTMGRNVLGAFD

-426 ASLFARI
+426 ASLLARI
-433 SDRLNGVGDQAPA
+433 SDRLNGGETAVA

-451 HPQPL
+451 APRPL
-456 AGLRILVAE
+456 EGLRVLVAE
-465 DNDINALIAQRS
+465 DNDINALIAQRTF
-477 LERAGAMAERV
+477 ERAGAMAERV
-488 ADGMAAVAEIEDAAA
+488 ADGLAAVAEIEDAAN

-530 RAVQATMDVA
+530 RAVQATIGAA

-552 EEDRHAAEAAG
+552 EEDRQAAEAAG
-563 FAAFFVKPFDAGE
+563 FAAFFVKPFDADA
-576 LSRTLASLARARP
+576 LTRAVADLARAAPERED
-589 AQSEAVGA
+589 AREA

>member
-1 MLGTRQIVGAGPA
+1 MSPFLLG
-14 FMSSNLLAILAA
+14 FLALG
-26 SLAALMAGVLIGRRL
+26 LAALMAGVLIGRRV
-41 GETVGGERRAADTAD
+41 GETIGGERRSAAAAD
-56 EAEKLRDEV
+56 EIEKLRDEV

-97 TPLNGILGMTD
+97 TPLAGILGMTD
-108 LLASMRL
+108 LLTSMKL

-151 ELDNLPFDLAPLV
+151 ELDESPFDLAPLV

-172 PRAQGKGIEIAA
+172 PRAQGKGIEVAA
-184 HVAPDVPARLVGD
+184 HIAPDTSARLVGD
-197 SARLRQILINLA
+197 AARLRQILINLA
-209 GNAVKYTDRGG
+209 GNAVKYTERGG
-220 VGLRVRRGQGG
+220 VGLRVRRGPGD
-231 AVLFTVED
+231 AILFLVED

-276 SRALAERMGGDLT
+276 SRALAERMGGELT
-289 LARSD
+289 LAHSD
-294 ATGSTFQLSLPLP
+294 AAGSTFQLSLPLP
-307 AEARPVE
+307 AAA
-314 AAPSLQGRRALIV
+314 AAPGALATLEGRRALIV

-335 FLGEQLASVGA
+335 FLGQQLAAVGA
-346 AVERAEGEDAAML
+346 EVERAEGEDAAML
-359 ALAQRDPPDV
+359 SLAQRDPPDI

-380 SRRIAEAAREA
+380 SRRIAEAARAA
-391 HAGRTLVLVSP
+391 HAGRMLVLVSP
-402 FERRTIGRNVLGAFD
+402 FERRTMGRNVLGAFD

-426 ASLFARI
+426 ASLLARI
-433 SDRLNGVGDQAPA
+433 SDRLNGFGGVAPV

-451 HPQPL
+451 PRL
-456 AGLRILVAE
+456 LEGLRVLVAE
-465 DNDINALIAQRS
+465 DNDINALIAQRT

-488 ADGMAAVAEIEDAAA
+488 ADGLAAVAEIEDAAA

-517 MPRLDGLAAARRI
+517 MPRLDGLSAARRI
-530 RAVQATMDVA
+530 RAVQATVGVA
-540 PTPLIALTANAA
+540 ATPLIALTANAA
-552 EEDRHAAEAAG
+552 GEDRQAAEAAG
-563 FAAFFVKPFDAGE
+563 FAAFFVKPFDAAA
-576 LSRTLASLARARP
+576 LTQDVARLAREASARR
-589 AQSEAVGA
+589 EALGA

>member
-1 MLGTRQIVGAGPA
+1 
-14 FMSSNLLAILAA
+14 MSPDLLALLATA
-26 SLAALMAGVLIGRRL
+26 AAALMAGVLLGRRL
-41 GETVGGERRAADTAD
+41 AQAVGVEQRLPVSVEQET
-56 EAEKLRDEV
+56 EKLRDEV

-108 LLASMRL
+108 LLSSMKL

-143 SRIEAGRL
+143 SRIEAGKL
-151 ELDNLPFDLAPLV
+151 ELETTPFDLAPLV

-172 PRAQGKGIEIAA
+172 PRAQGKGIEVAA
-184 HVAPDVPARLVGD
+184 HIAPDVPARLVGD
-197 SARLRQILINLA
+197 AARLRQILINLT
-209 GNAVKYTDRGG
+209 GNAVKYTERGG
-220 VGLRVRRGQGG
+220 VGLRVSRGAGE
-231 AVLFTVED
+231 AILFSVED
-239 TGPGVPAEHRASIFQ
+239 TGPGVPAEQRATIFQ
-254 EFERVDGSATAAHG
+254 EFERGDGSATAEHG

-276 SRALAERMGGDLT
+276 SRALTERMGGELK

-294 ATGSTFQLSLPLP
+294 IAGSTFQLSLPLP
-307 AEARPVE
+307 AEAAPQQ
-314 AAPSLQGRRALIV
+314 AAPSLAGRRALIV
-327 AQSPFEAP
+327 ARSAFEAP
-335 FLGEQLASVGA
+335 FLGEQLIAVGA
-346 AVERAEGEDAAML
+346 DVERAEGEDAAML
-359 ALAQRDPPDV
+359 SLAQRKPPDV

-380 SRRIAEAAREA
+380 SRRIAEAARAA

-426 ASLFARI
+426 ASLLARI
-433 SDRLNGVGDQAPA
+433 SDRLNGVGDA
-446 APDAP
+446 APDTADAP
-451 HPQPL
+451 APKPL
-456 AGLRILVAE
+456 AGLRVLVAE
-465 DNDINALIAQRS
+465 DNDINALIAQRC

-488 ADGMAAVAEIEDAAA
+488 ADGLAAVAEMEDAAN
-503 GKRTPF
+503 GRRTPF

-530 RAVQATMDVA
+530 RALQATIGVA

-552 EEDRHAAEAAG
+552 EEDRLAAESAG
-563 FAAFFVKPFDAGE
+563 FAAFFVKPFDAQALTRE
-576 LSRTLASLARARP
+576 VARLARLQNARD
-589 AQSEAVGA
+589 EALGA

>member
-1 MLGTRQIVGAGPA
+1 
-14 FMSSNLLAILAA
+14 MSPHLLALLATA
-26 SLAALMAGVLIGRRL
+26 IAALMAGVLLGRRL
-41 GETVGGERRAADTAD
+41 AQAVGGERRAPASVEQET
-56 EAEKLRDEV
+56 EKLRDEV

-108 LLASMRL
+108 LLASMKL

-151 ELDNLPFDLAPLV
+151 ELDNAPFDLAPLV

-172 PRAQGKGIEIAA
+172 PRAQGKGIEVAA
-184 HVAPDVPARLVGD
+184 HVAPGVPARLVGD
-197 SARLRQILINLA
+197 AARLRQILINLA
-209 GNAVKYTDRGG
+209 GNAVKYTERGG
-220 VGLRVRRGQGG
+220 VGLRVARGDND
-231 AVLFTVED
+231 AILFCVED
-239 TGPGVPAEHRASIFQ
+239 TGPGVPAERRAAIFQ
-254 EFERVDGSATAAHG
+254 EFERGDGSATAPHG

-276 SRALAERMGGDLT
+276 SRALAERMGGELR

-294 ATGSTFQLSLPLP
+294 AAGSTFQLSLPLP
-307 AEARPVE
+307 AECAPQGV
-314 AAPSLQGRRALIV
+314 APSLQGRRALIV

-335 FLGEQLASVGA
+335 FLGEQLAAVGA
-346 AVERAEGEDAAML
+346 KVDRAEGEDAAML
-359 ALAQRDPPDV
+359 TLAQRDPPDV

-380 SRRIAEAAREA
+380 SRRIAEAARAA

-426 ASLFARI
+426 ASLLARI
-433 SDRLNGVGDQAPA
+433 SDRLAGAADAAPA
-446 APDAP
+446 TSDAP
-451 HPQPL
+451 APSPL
-456 AGLRILVAE
+456 AGLRVLVAE
-465 DNDINALIAQRS
+465 DNDINALIAQRC

-488 ADGMAAVAEIEDAAA
+488 ADGLAALAEIEDAAN

-509 DAVVMDIR
+509 DAIVMDIR

-530 RAVQATMDVA
+530 RAVQATVGVA
-540 PTPLIALTANAA
+540 LTPLIALTANAA
-552 EEDRHAAEAAG
+552 EEDRRAAEAAG
-563 FAAFFVKPFDAGE
+563 FAAFFVKPFDAAALTRE
-576 LSRTLASLARARP
+576 VALLARAASARG
-589 AQSEAVGA
+589 QAVGA

>member
-1 MLGTRQIVGAGPA
+1 
-14 FMSSNLLAILAA
+14 MSSTVLAVLAT
-26 SLAALMAGVLIGRRL
+26 SLAALMAGVLFGRRL
-41 GETVGGERRAADTAD
+41 SETVGGERRTPDAIEQET
-56 EAEKLRDEV
+56 ERLRDEV

-108 LLASMRL
+108 LLSSMKL

-130 EALGTLIDEILDF
+130 EALGALIDEILDF

-151 ELDNLPFDLAPLV
+151 ELDSAPFELAPLI

-172 PRAQGKGIEIAA
+172 PRAQGKGIEVAA
-184 HVAPDVPARLVGD
+184 HVAQDVPARLVGD
-197 SARLRQILINLA
+197 AARLRQILINLA

-220 VGLRVRRGQGG
+220 VGLRVSRGAGDRI
-231 AVLFTVED
+231 VFSVED
-239 TGPGVPAEHRASIFQ
+239 TGPGVPVEQRAAIFQ
-254 EFERVDGSATAAHG
+254 EFERGDGSATALHG

-294 ATGSTFQLSLPLP
+294 TTGSTFQLACPLP
-307 AEARPVE
+307 AEG
-314 AAPSLQGRRALIV
+314 AAADTPPTLSGRRALIV
-327 AQSPFEAP
+327 ARSAFEAP
-335 FLGEQLASVGA
+335 FLGEQLAAAGA
-346 AVERAEGEDAAML
+346 TVERAEGEDAAML
-359 ALAQRDPPDV
+359 SLAQRAPPDV

-380 SRRIAEAAREA
+380 SRRIADAARAA

-402 FERRTIGRNVLGAFD
+402 FERRTMGRNVLGAFD

-426 ASLFARI
+426 ASLLARI
-433 SDRLNGVGDQAPA
+433 SDRLQGGDAVPS

-451 HPQPL
+451 APRAL
-456 AGLRILVAE
+456 DGLRVLVAE
-465 DNDINALIAQRS
+465 DNDINALIAQRT

-488 ADGMAAVAEIEDAAA
+488 ADGLAAVAEIEDAAN

-530 RAVQATMDVA
+530 RAVQATIGVA

-552 EEDRHAAEAAG
+552 EEDRQAAEAAG
-563 FAAFFVKPFDAGE
+563 FAAFFVKPFESGALTRAVAD
-576 LSRTLASLARARP
+576 LARAAPVRED
-589 AQSEAVGA
+589 AREA

>member
-1 MLGTRQIVGAGPA
+1 
-14 FMSSNLLAILAA
+14 MSSNVLAFLATG
-26 SLAALMAGVLIGRRL
+26 LAALMAGVLLGRRL
-41 GETVGGERRAADTAD
+41 GEAVGGERRAP
-56 EAEKLRDEV
+56 EAMEQETERLRDEV

-108 LLASMRL
+108 LLASMQL

-151 ELDNLPFDLAPLV
+151 ELDHSPFDLAPLV

-172 PRAQGKGIEIAA
+172 PRAQGKGIEVAA
-184 HVAPDVPARLVGD
+184 HVGPDVPARLVGD
-197 SARLRQILINLA
+197 AARLRQILINLA
-209 GNAVKYTDRGG
+209 GNAVKYTERGG
-220 VGLRVRRGQGG
+220 VGLRVSRGQGE
-231 AVLFTVED
+231 AIVFSVED
-239 TGPGVPAEHRASIFQ
+239 TGPGVPKEQSAAIFQ
-254 EFERVDGSATAAHG
+254 EFERGDGSATAAHG

-276 SRALAERMGGDLT
+276 SRALAERMGGELT

-294 ATGSTFQLSLPLP
+294 ATGSTFQLSVPLP
-307 AEARPVE
+307 AEAAPQG
-314 AAPSLQGRRALIV
+314 AAPSLEGRRALIV

-335 FLGEQLASVGA
+335 FLGEQLAAVGA
-346 AVERAEGEDAAML
+346 TVERAEGEDAAML
-359 ALAQRDPPDV
+359 ALAQRAPPDV

-380 SRRIAEAAREA
+380 SRRIAEAARAA

-402 FERRTIGRNVLGAFD
+402 FERRTIGRSVLGAFD

-433 SDRLNGVGDQAPA
+433 SDRLNGVGEAAPA
-446 APDAP
+446 AADAP
-451 HPQPL
+451 EARPL
-456 AGLRILVAE
+456 AGLRVLVAE
-465 DNDINALIAQRS
+465 DNDINALIAQRC

-488 ADGMAAVAEIEDAAA
+488 VDGLAAVAEIEDAAN

-517 MPRLDGLAAARRI
+517 MPRLDGLSAARRI
-530 RAVQATMDVA
+530 RAVQATVGVA

-552 EEDRHAAEAAG
+552 QEDRHAAEAAG
-563 FAAFFVKPFDAGE
+563 FAAFFVKPFDADA
-576 LSRTLASLARARP
+576 LTRAVAALTRP
-589 AQSEAVGA
+589 ASRQDEALGA

>member
-1 MLGTRQIVGAGPA
+1 MLARRQFSAQGFA
-14 FMSSNLLAILAA
+14 MSPNLLALL
-26 SLAALMAGVLIGRRL
+26 STGLAALMAGVLLGRRL
-41 GETVGGERRAADTAD
+41 GETVGGERRAAASAD

-108 LLASMRL
+108 LLTSMKL

-151 ELDNLPFDLAPLV
+151 ELDRAPFDLAPLV

-172 PRAQGKGIEIAA
+172 PRAQGKGIEVAA
-184 HVAPDVPARLVGD
+184 HVAAEVPGRLVGD
-197 SARLRQILINLA
+197 AARLRQILINLA

-220 VGLRVRRGQGG
+220 VGLRVSRGQGD
-231 AVLFTVED
+231 AIVFSVED

-254 EFERVDGSATAAHG
+254 EFERVDGSATAVHG

-276 SRALAERMGGDLT
+276 SRALAERMGGELQ

-294 ATGSTFQLSLPLP
+294 ATGSTFRLSLPLP
-307 AEARPVE
+307 ADVAAQA
-314 AAPSLQGRRALIV
+314 AAPSLEGRRALIV

-335 FLGEQLASVGA
+335 FLGEQLAAAGA
-346 AVERAEGEDAAML
+346 SVERAEGEDAAML
-359 ALAQRDPPDV
+359 SLAQHEPPDV

-380 SRRIAEAAREA
+380 SRRIAEAARAA

-402 FERRTIGRNVLGAFD
+402 FERRTIGRNVLGVFD

-426 ASLFARI
+426 ASLLARI
-433 SDRLNGVGDQAPA
+433 ADRMNGAGDAGPA
-446 APDAP
+446 ASDAP
-451 HPQPL
+451 EPRPL
-456 AGLRILVAE
+456 AGLRVLVAE

-477 LERAGAMAERV
+477 MAERV
-488 ADGMAAVAEIEDAAA
+488 GDGLAALGEMEDAAA
-503 GKRTPF
+503 GRRTPF
-509 DAVVMDIR
+509 DAVLMDIR
-517 MPRLDGLAAARRI
+517 MPRLDGLSAARRI
-530 RAVQATMDVA
+530 RAVQATAGVA

-563 FAAFFVKPFDAGE
+563 FAAFFVKPFDADA
-576 LSRTLASLARARP
+576 LTRAVARLARAAP
-589 AQSEAVGA
+589 AQGEALGA